1 MHPPHEQM
9 ENYLEILLE
18 TESVEEVLERYDLSP
33 TEALMFLWSSGLIK
47 EEYPFEEDNQGEQ

>member
-1 MHPPHEQM
+1 M

-47 EEYPFEEDNQGEQ
+47 EEYPFEEDNQND